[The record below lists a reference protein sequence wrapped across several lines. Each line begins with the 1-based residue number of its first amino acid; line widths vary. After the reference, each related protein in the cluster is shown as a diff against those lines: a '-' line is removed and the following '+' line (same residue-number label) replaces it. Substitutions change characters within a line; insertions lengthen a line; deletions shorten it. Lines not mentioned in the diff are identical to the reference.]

1 MKFLSKKSISA
12 LLVLAFISGCTITIE
27 DSRSSLESSL
37 NSSVATSKDSSTI
50 SESSNSSVVSSISSE
65 ISSSIS
71 SIIDSSSPES
81 STSSSYMDYYAGV
94 EGLSGEALKNALH
107 DIIDDHIMFSYSE
120 IWEILKETDEDPN
133 NPNNVILLYSGISRS
148 KNKNGGNV
156 GDWNREHVWPQSKGD
171 FGTSKGPG
179 TDAHHLKPSDVQA
192 NSSRGNKDFDYV
204 VNGKLVTN
212 TTNSYYSSNAV
223 EPRDE
228 VKGDIA
234 RMLFYMAVRYESH
247 DKVDLE
253 LTDSANNS
261 TDSNFMGKLSTLLE
275 WHLEDL
281 PDEFE
286 LRRNEIIY
294 SYQKN
299 RNPFIDHPEFALL
312 IWA

>member
-133 NPNNVILLYSGISRS
+133 NPNNVILLYSGIS
-148 KNKNGGNV
+148 
-156 GDWNREHVWPQSKGD
+156 
-171 FGTSKGPG
+171 
-179 TDAHHLKPSDVQA
+179 
-192 NSSRGNKDFDYV
+192 
-204 VNGKLVTN
+204 
-212 TTNSYYSSNAV
+212 
-223 EPRDE
+223 E
-228 VKGDIA
+228 VKL
-234 RMLFYMAVRYESH
+234 RMGAM
-247 DKVDLE
+247 
-253 LTDSANNS
+253 
-261 TDSNFMGKLSTLLE
+261 
-275 WHLEDL
+275 
-281 PDEFE
+281 
-286 LRRNEIIY
+286 
-294 SYQKN
+294 
-299 RNPFIDHPEFALL
+299 
-312 IWA
+312 